1 MEEKNFTKKE
11 IINSLKDDL
20 KAQNTSNNISNFIL
34 FVCDEK
40 DNMTKIM
47 GKCEDNQM
55 HIFLANG
62 IVALAKA
69 SGQPVAKVALNV
81 MSAAI
86 SLSCEEEKNN
96 KKEQEGA

>member
-11 IINSLKDDL
+11 MINSLKNDL

-86 SLSCEEEKNN
+86 SINFEQSNEK
-96 KKEQEGA
+96 EGE